1 MFISADGV
9 SSHVM
14 NTRATLM
21 AVTISAISVGIAI
34 GWIMFGSNTSVQ
46 PDDITQEKKTA
57 TYNEVLNPRQI
68 EYPVIQG
75 FNDLHIEAIRHI
87 NPYVNGDFF
96 ANHLNII
103 VHHHCKV
110 YDDNTTACLLF
121 PTGMGDQD
129 KPYGIEYVIT
139 SEQYQTL
146 SDDEKQY
153 WHYHKTEFPKA
164 KAAFPDLQKDEL
176 DKVQP
181 VLDETYGKVF
191 YFWQYPNKFPIG
203 EPQVL
208 KIQQLPEQ

>member
-1 MFISADGV
+1 MFISANGI
-9 SSHVM
+9 SFHVM

-21 AVTISAISVGIAI
+21 AVAISAISVGIVI
-34 GWIMFGSNTSVQ
+34 GWIMFDSNTPVQ
-46 PDDITQEKKTA
+46 PVDIAQEKKTA
-57 TYNEVLNPRQI
+57 TYNEVLNPMQI
-68 EYPVIQG
+68 EYPVIHG

-110 YDDNTTACLLF
+110 YDDNTAACLLF

-153 WHYHKTEFPKA
+153 WHYHKTEFPTA

-191 YFWQYPNKFPIG
+191 YFWQYPDKFPIG

>member
-1 MFISADGV
+1 
-9 SSHVM
+9 M
-14 NTRATLM
+14 NTRATLT
-21 AVTISAISVGIAI
+21 AVIISAILVGIAI
-34 GWIMFGSNTSVQ
+34 GWIMFGLNTSVQ
-46 PDDITQEKKTA
+46 SADIAQEKKTA

-87 NPYVNGDFF
+87 NPYVKGDFF
-96 ANHLNII
+96 ANRLNII

-110 YDDNTTACLLF
+110 YDDNTVACLLF

-129 KPYGIEYVIT
+129 KPYGIEYIIT

-164 KAAFPDLQKDEL
+164 KATFPDLQKDAL

-191 YFWQYPNKFPIG
+191 YFWQYPDKFPIG

>member
-1 MFISADGV
+1 
-9 SSHVM
+9 M
-14 NTRATLM
+14 NTRATLI

-34 GWIMFGSNTSVQ
+34 GWTMFGSNTSVQ
-46 PDDITQEKKTA
+46 PADIAQEKKTA

-75 FNDLHIEAIRHI
+75 FSDLHIEAIRHI